1 MTYKFRQES
10 MENES
15 FVKALVIYI
24 CKDLSSKVA
33 EKYLPCIT
41 GNSGVLICLHSK
53 YKLDSKNFKKCF

>member
-1 MTYKFRQES
+1 